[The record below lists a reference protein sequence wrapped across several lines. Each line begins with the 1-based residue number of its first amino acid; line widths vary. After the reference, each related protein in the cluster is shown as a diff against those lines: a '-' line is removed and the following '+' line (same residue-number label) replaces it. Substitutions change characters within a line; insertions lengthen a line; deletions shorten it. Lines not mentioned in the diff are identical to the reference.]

1 MKIFEVFILALLSIG
16 LFTAGAQAQTKRKKV
31 FKKTAAPVSKKT
43 TNSKKTTKPV
53 AQPPVSEPR
62 KEDYKIIAEGA
73 NAKSEEPFL
82 FVARDAKTYAHLQTA
97 VENLPDASTID
108 FTKES
113 VVAAFAGTKP
123 SAGWEV
129 LIRRLSDKVLID
141 LNEPRK
147 DMMHAQM
154 LTAPYKIAVV
164 PVEEEKALALD
175 ATPTWTNK
183 MASYRVSK
191 GSFIYSG
198 GFAFRERTFGAEG
211 TIGVLTYGDLLTMTF
226 NLTAKGDKS
235 MMLAE
240 TVSGSLKDGKIEL
253 ARLDA
258 GTFSENPK
266 PPVNVSGT
274 ISDTKLSLRFE
285 PNPTNVADGFQA
297 RGTIEAVKVK

>member
-1 MKIFEVFILALLSIG
+1 MKTFKFFISALLLIG
-16 LFTAGAQAQTKRKKV
+16 LFTIGAQAQTKKKKV
-31 FKKTAAPVSKKT
+31 FKKTAAPVAKKT
-43 TNSKKTTKPV
+43 TNPKKTTPPVVNPPV
-53 AQPPVSEPR
+53 AEPR
-62 KEDYKIIAEGA
+62 QEDYKIIAEGA

-82 FVARDAKTYAHLQTA
+82 FIARDAKTYAQLQTI

-123 SAGWEV
+123 TAGWEV
-129 LIRRLSDKVLID
+129 LVRRLSDKVLID

-147 DMMHAQM
+147 DTVQAQI
-154 LTAPYKIAVV
+154 LTTPYKIAVV
-164 PVEEEKALALD
+164 PVEEEKALSLD

-183 MASYRVSK
+183 MTTYRVSK

-198 GFAFRERTFGAEG
+198 GFAFRERTFGVEG
-211 TIGVLTYGDLLTMTF
+211 TIGVLTYGDLATMTF
-226 NLTAKGDKS
+226 NLTAKGDKT

-240 TVSGSLKDGKIEL
+240 TISGSLKDGKIEL
-253 ARLDA
+253 ARLDV

-266 PPVNVSGT
+266 PPVKVSGM
-274 ISDTKLSLRFE
+274 ISDAKISLRFE

-297 RGTIEAVKVK
+297 GGTVEAAKNK

>member
-1 MKIFEVFILALLSIG
+1 MKTFRIFILTLLSIS
-16 LFTAGAQAQTKRKKV
+16 LFTVGAPAQAKKKKAI
-31 FKKTAAPVSKKT
+31 KKTRTPVSKKT
-43 TNSKKTTKPV
+43 TKPIV
-53 AQPPVSEPR
+53 NPPVVEPR
-62 KEDYKIIAEGA
+62 REDYKIIGEGA
-73 NAKSEEPFL
+73 NAKPEEPFL
-82 FVARDAKTYAHLQTA
+82 FVARDAKTYAQLQTI
-97 VENLPDASTID
+97 VENLPDASTVD
-108 FTKES
+108 FTKEA

-123 SAGWEV
+123 TAGWEV

-164 PVEEEKALALD
+164 PVEEEKALSLD

-183 MASYRVSK
+183 MTSYRVSK

-198 GFAFRERTFGAEG
+198 GFAFRQRTFGVEG
-211 TIGVLTYGDLLTMTF
+211 SIGVLTHGDLVTITF
-226 NLTAKGDKS
+226 NMTAKGDKT

-240 TVSGSLKDGKIEL
+240 TVSGSAKDGKLEL

-274 ISDTKLSLRFE
+274 ISDAKLSLRFE
-285 PNPTNVADGFQA
+285 PNPTTLADGFEA
-297 RGTIEAVKVK
+297 RGAVEAVKIK

>member
-1 MKIFEVFILALLSIG
+1 MKIFKFFILALLSIN
-16 LFTAGAQAQTKRKKV
+16 LFTIGAPAQAKKKKA
-31 FKKTAAPVSKKT
+31 FKKTAMPVSKKT
-43 TNSKKTTKPV
+43 TNPKKTTKPV
-53 AQPPVSEPR
+53 VNPPVVEPR
-62 KEDYKIIAEGA
+62 REDYKIIAEGA

-82 FVARDAKTYAHLQTA
+82 FVARDAKTYARLQNI

-113 VVAAFAGTKP
+113 IVAAFAGTRP
-123 SAGWEV
+123 TAGWEV
-129 LIRRLSDKVLID
+129 LMRRLSDKILID

-154 LTAPYKIAVV
+154 LTTPYKIAVV
-164 PVEEEKALALD
+164 PVEEEKALSLD

-183 MASYRVSK
+183 MTTYRVSK

-198 GFAFRERTFGAEG
+198 GFAFRERTFGVEG
-211 TIGVLTYGDLLTMTF
+211 TIGVLTSGDLVTMTF
-226 NLTAKGDKS
+226 NLTAKGDKT

-253 ARLDA
+253 ARLDV

-274 ISDTKLSLRFE
+274 ISDTKISLRFE
-285 PNPTNVADGFQA
+285 PNPTNVADGFEA
-297 RGTIEAVKVK
+297 KGTVEAVKIK

>member
-1 MKIFEVFILALLSIG
+1 MKVMKIFKFFILTLLSIN
-16 LFTAGAQAQTKRKKV
+16 LFTVGAEAQTKKKRV
-31 FKKTAAPVSKKT
+31 IKKTKT
-43 TNSKKTTKPV
+43 TSKKTTKTPV
-53 AQPPVSEPR
+53 KPPVVEPR
-62 KEDYKIIAEGA
+62 IEDYKIIAEGA
-73 NAKSEEPFL
+73 QAKAEEPFL
-82 FVARDAKTYAHLQTA
+82 FIARDAKTYAQLQTL

-123 SAGWEV
+123 TAGWEV
-129 LIRRLSDKVLID
+129 LIRKVSDKVLID

-147 DMMHAQM
+147 DMITAQM

-164 PVEEEKALALD
+164 PVEEEKALSLE

-198 GFAFRERTFGAEG
+198 GFAFRERTFGVEG
-211 TIGVLTYGDLLTMTF
+211 GIGVLTHGDLVTLIF
-226 NLTAKGDKS
+226 SLTAKGDKK

-240 TVSGSLKDGKIEL
+240 TASGSLKDGKLEL
-253 ARLDA
+253 SRLDA
-258 GTFSENPK
+258 GSFSENPK

-274 ISDTKLSLRFE
+274 ISDAKLSLRFE
-285 PNPTNVADGFQA
+285 PNPNNVSDGFEA
-297 RGTIEAVKVK
+297 RGTIEALKVK